1 MRSNRDRFSMLIME
15 PLPWPFSILNRERIL
30 MGIYD
35 HNKREILESCRW
47 LAENGYLGEKTS
59 GGNISV
65 RAAGDQAI
73 AITPSGKPCLDLTLD
88 DICVIDFEHNPLEGA
103 LSPSI
108 EAAMHIGVYKHRSD
122 VTAVVHTHQTY
133 ASVFSIINKQIPAL
147 FDEIIVEIGD
157 MVEIIPYAFS
167 GSAELVQ
174 NVIRKLNNNCH
185 CYIIQNH
192 GALCLGTSMN
202 RAVKNTEL
210 LENVARIYYYG
221 LLSGQKITTLSDA
234 AIDHFSDMRKLRFK

>member
-1 MRSNRDRFSMLIME
+1 MLIME
-15 PLPWPFSILNRERIL
+15 PLPKLFSILNRERIL

-47 LAENGYLGEKTS
+47 LVENGYLGQKTS

-185 CYIIQNH
+185 CFIIQNH

-221 LLSGQKITTLSDA
+221 LLSGQQITTLSDA

>member
-35 HNKREILESCRW
+35 HNKREILENCRW

-202 RAVKNTEL
+202 RALKNTEL